1 MSIEL
6 KKLCNEIQNQI
17 DKIKSRHS
25 STQFK
30 LEFDPTKISLHV
42 TFEKMNKLGDWFVC
56 TVHEKRFPLNNEIIG
71 ITIDYYD
78 SNNYLHYFIRR
89 SDGDHEYLT
98 VVKILANIFEE
109 FRSGELFVRGSRYH
123 IQHTSDSD

>member
-6 KKLCNEIQNQI
+6 QNLCNEIRRQI
-17 DKIKSRHS
+17 DNIQSRHPT
-25 STQFK
+25 TQFK
-30 LEFDPTKISLHV
+30 LDYDGTKISLHV
-42 TFEKMNKLGDWFVC
+42 IFEKMNKLGDWFVC

-78 SNNYLHYFIRR
+78 SNNYLHYFIRK

-109 FRSGELFVRGSRYH
+109 FRSGELFVRVSRYH